1 MSSGTS
7 QTMHWTRCGKDTS
20 LQPVM
25 ITVHVKLFATLREY
39 RPGLGI
45 GEAFPV
51 ELPEGATVGDLVRHL
66 GLPEKEIK
74 IVFVN
79 ALVRELD
86 HVLADGDELGM
97 FPPVGGG

>member
-1 MSSGTS
+1 
-7 QTMHWTRCGKDTS
+7 
-20 LQPVM
+20 M
-25 ITVHVKLFATLREY
+25 ITVHAKLFATLRQY

-51 ELPEGATVGDLVRHL
+51 ELPDGVTVSDLVRQL
-66 GLPEKEIK
+66 GLPEDQVK

-79 ALVRELD
+79 ALFQGLD
-86 HVLADGDELGM
+86 HPLANGDEVGI

>member
-1 MSSGTS
+1 
-7 QTMHWTRCGKDTS
+7 
-20 LQPVM
+20 M

-39 RPGLGI
+39 RPGLGL

-51 ELPEGATVGDLVRHL
+51 ALPDGANVRELLQRIGVPEEEV
-66 GLPEKEIK
+66 K

-79 ALVRELD
+79 ALFREAS
-86 HVLADGDELGM
+86 HVLLDGDELGV